1 MSIAEKH
8 SLALRRVWSYRQR
21 CGHCHTTLA
30 VQMPEDHTI
39 RPSVVLAQWFDCPRA
54 ALGDRA
60 ATLCEGG
67 DARLCPSQGPRSE
80 CLAVPVSL
88 VVILH
93 KQLNFHSFC
102 ATISPRKDVGFVAN
116 FAQEVEKG
124 QLPLSVK
131 GLSGQGVEQFGRS
144 EAFVFSLHCHL
155 SFPDH
160 VHELNPNQSILGC
173 RKRLEPQH
181 ETRDPL
187 HASMVLLYDIIKIFD
202 LADRD

>member
-21 CGHCHTTLA
+21 CCHCHTTLA

-102 ATISPRKDVGFVAN
+102 ATISPRKDVFLKESMTMRRMTKKAMALVLHAEGATVEEIAQQLDTRPSYVAN
-116 FAQEVEKG
+116 VLAAEG
-124 QLPLSVK
+124 QRPAYHDLYVSTQVQ
-131 GLSGQGVEQFGRS
+131 SGYT
-144 EAFVFSLHCHL
+144 
-155 SFPDH
+155 P
-160 VHELNPNQSILGC
+160 
-173 RKRLEPQH
+173 
-181 ETRDPL
+181 
-187 HASMVLLYDIIKIFD
+187 
-202 LADRD
+202 